1 MRLKTLLC
9 SMLIAAAIPST
20 MLRAQFLK
28 PSSEELSMTA
38 EARAPGAD
46 AVFLNVEETTNDTL
60 HFYDVY
66 ERIKILTEKGRELKN
81 VDIAYQVG
89 EFSATDVK
97 PQYLGMYGEAENG
110 PSNTVRRQNGS
121 TVAAPSVLKVVAVK
135 ARTIHSDGTIFPLT
149 VKPEDLL
156 PTKSSDGRLE
166 HLSFTLPSVEVG
178 SIVEYR
184 YTIQYDD
191 KHFSSP
197 SWQIQQP
204 YFIRKAHYR
213 FTPFKEFLHDEQGAT
228 NRYLVDAQGKTVSTL
243 IWWPVLPAGAA
254 VKSDPL
260 GVLSLDLSDIPPAPS
275 EDWMPPVNV
284 VSYHVNFYYLAAL
297 NKADFW
303 TDQQRLWTKQVDRFA
318 EPTASIRQA
327 VAGIV
332 APGDSNLE
340 IARKLYKVVQM
351 LKNTDF
357 ASSQNPAINKPAL
370 TFASRADDVWSQKSG
385 SSDGIALLYL
395 AMLRAAGL
403 TAYDMR
409 VVDRDKGV
417 FSSGYLS
424 ADQLDNDVIILALE
438 GKEIYLDPGQKMCPF
453 QAVHWKHAGASGIR
467 QTANGTAVAT
477 TPLLSY
483 ASNSVLRTGDI
494 TFSDRTNFTGYFRFI
509 LTGQDALHWRQLT
522 LTNGADDVKKQFD
535 SWLAS
540 LVPAGSSATLDHFLG
555 ADDPE
560 HNLIAV
566 VNAQGAL
573 PTSVQNHP
581 TLPAFFF
588 EASSHQPFEEKPQR
602 QQPVDMHYGQQVV
615 DQITYHLPPT
625 LSVQTAPANE
635 NVAMEHYATFATNV
649 KIEAGQIIMTR
660 SLARKFTVV
669 KPLDYSDL
677 RNFYTKVAEAD
688 RKQIVLAES
697 QAASN

>member
-1 MRLKTLLC
+1 MRLKTLQC
-9 SMLIAAAIPST
+9 SMLIAAAIPSA
-20 MLRAQFLK
+20 MLPAQFIK

-38 EARAPGAD
+38 EPKAPGAD

-60 HFYDVY
+60 HVYDVY
-66 ERIKILTEKGRELKN
+66 ERIKILTEKERELKN
-81 VDIAYQVG
+81 VDISYHVG
-89 EFSATDVK
+89 EFGATDVK

-110 PSNTVRRQNGS
+110 PSNPVRRQNGS

-149 VKPEDLL
+149 VKPEYLL
-156 PTKSSDGRLE
+156 RTKSSDGRLQ

-178 SIVEYR
+178 SIVEYL

-197 SWQIQQP
+197 SWQIQHP
-204 YFIRKAHYR
+204 YFNRKAHYR
-213 FTPFKEFLHDEQGAT
+213 FTPFKEFLKDEQGAT

-254 VKSDPL
+254 VRSDPL

-284 VSYHVNFYYLAAL
+284 ASYHVNFYYLAAL
-297 NKADFW
+297 NRADFW
-303 TDQQRLWTKQVDRFA
+303 TDQQRLWSKQ
-318 EPTASIRQA
+318 
-327 VAGIV
+327 
-332 APGDSNLE
+332 
-340 IARKLYKVVQM
+340 
-351 LKNTDF
+351 
-357 ASSQNPAINKPAL
+357 
-370 TFASRADDVWSQKSG
+370 
-385 SSDGIALLYL
+385 
-395 AMLRAAGL
+395 
-403 TAYDMR
+403 
-409 VVDRDKGV
+409 
-417 FSSGYLS
+417 
-424 ADQLDNDVIILALE
+424 
-438 GKEIYLDPGQKMCPF
+438 
-453 QAVHWKHAGASGIR
+453 
-467 QTANGTAVAT
+467 
-477 TPLLSY
+477 
-483 ASNSVLRTGDI
+483 RTGDI

-509 LTGQDALHWRQLT
+509 LTGQDALYWRQLT
-522 LTNGADDVKKQFD
+522 LANGADEVKKQFD

-555 ADDPE
+555 ADDAE
-560 HNLIAV
+560 HNLVAV

-573 PTSVQNHP
+573 PASVQNHP

-588 EASSHQPFEEKPQR
+588 EASSHQPFEDKPQR
-602 QQPVDMHYGQQVV
+602 QQPVDTHYGQQVI

-635 NVAMEHYATFATNV
+635 NVAMGHYATFTTNV
-649 KIEAGQIIMTR
+649 KIEAEQIIMTR
-660 SLARKFTVV
+660 SLARKFTIV

-677 RNFYTKVAEAD
+677 RNFYAKFAEAD

-697 QAASN
+697 KAASN